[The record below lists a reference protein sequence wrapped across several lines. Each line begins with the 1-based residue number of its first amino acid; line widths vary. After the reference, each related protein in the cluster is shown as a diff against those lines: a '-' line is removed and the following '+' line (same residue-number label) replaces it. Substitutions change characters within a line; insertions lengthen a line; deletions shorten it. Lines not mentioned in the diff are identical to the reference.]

1 MTMPCSIAGDMSI
14 GHAGFSP
21 APITPSGGA
30 AARVLVMGSIPH
42 VANDLIGPHVLGQ
55 AVHTGMVQK
64 VSTTVVVD
72 GDGQQLGLA
81 RLMDKGDCQSLILG
95 SAATVMVGG

>member
-21 APITPSGGA
+21 APITPTTA
-30 AARVLVMGSIPH
+30 TVLVMGAPPH
-42 VANDLIGPHVLGQ
+42 VMGDLIGPHVLGQ
-55 AVHTGMVQK
+55 AVHTGTVQK
-64 VSTTVVVD
+64 VSTTVVTAE
-72 GDGQQLGLA
+72 GAKGLA

-95 SAATVMVGG
+95 SAGTVMVGG

>member
-21 APITPSGGA
+21 APITPTTA
-30 AARVLVMGSIPH
+30 TVLVMGTPPQ
-42 VANDLIGPHVLGQ
+42 VATDVIAPHVLGQ
-55 AVHTGMVQK
+55 AVHGGTVAE
-64 VSTTVVVD
+64 VSTTVMTSKGTKGV
-72 GDGQQLGLA
+72 A

-95 SAATVMVGG
+95 SGATVMVGG

>member
-21 APITPSGGA
+21 APITPVGA
-30 AARVLVMGSIPH
+30 TTVLVMGAPPH
-42 VANDLIGPHVLGQ
+42 VADDVIGTHVLGNS
-55 AVHTGMVQK
+55 AHGGKIAK
-64 VSTTVVVD
+64 VSTSVLVNDKGV
-72 GDGQQLGLA
+72 A

>member
-1 MTMPCSIAGDMSI
+1 MPASIAGDMSI

-21 APITPSGGA
+21 APITPTGGA
-30 AARVLVMGSIPH
+30 TAKVLVMGSIPH
-42 VANDLIGPHVLGQ
+42 VANDPIGPHVLGQ
-55 AVHTGMVQK
+55 AVHTGLVQK
-64 VSTTVVVD
+64 VSTTVLA
-72 GDGQQLGLA
+72 GGLGLA

>member
-1 MTMPCSIAGDMSI
+1 MPCSIAGDMSI

-21 APITPSGGA
+21 APITPTGGPTA
-30 AARVLVMGSIPH
+30 KVLVMGSFPH
-42 VANDLIGPHVLGQ
+42 VANDPIGPHVLGQ
-55 AVHTGMVQK
+55 AVHTGLVQK
-64 VSTTVVVD
+64 VSTTVLA
-72 GDGQQLGLA
+72 GGLGVA

>member
-21 APITPSGGA
+21 APITPSTSN
-30 AARVLVMGSIPH
+30 VLVMGAPPH
-42 VANDLIGPHVLGQ
+42 VATDVIAPHVLGQ
-55 AVHTGMVQK
+55 AVHGGTVGK
-64 VSTTVVVD
+64 ASTTVLAGNKGV
-72 GDGQQLGLA
+72 A

-95 SAATVMVGG
+95 TGATVMVGG

>member
-21 APITPSGGA
+21 APITPTTA
-30 AARVLVMGSIPH
+30 TVLVMGAPPH
-42 VANDLIGPHVLGQ
+42 VMGDLIGPHVLGLS
-55 AVHTGMVQK
+55 VHAGSVQK
-64 VSTTVVVD
+64 VSTTVLAA
-72 GDGQQLGLA
+72 GKGLA

-95 SAATVMVGG
+95 SAAMVMVGG

>member
-1 MTMPCSIAGDMSI
+1 MTMPASIAGDMSI

-21 APITPSGGA
+21 APITPTGGA
-30 AARVLVMGSIPH
+30 TAKVLVMGSIPH
-42 VANDLIGPHVLGQ
+42 VANDPIGPHVLGQ
-55 AVHTGMVQK
+55 AVHTGLVQK
-64 VSTTVVVD
+64 VSTTVLA
-72 GDGQQLGLA
+72 GGLGLA

>member
-21 APITPSGGA
+21 APITPTGGPTA
-30 AARVLVMGSIPH
+30 KVLVMGSFPH
-42 VANDLIGPHVLGQ
+42 DATDPIGPHVLGQ
-55 AVHTGMVQK
+55 AVHTGLVQK
-64 VSTTVVVD
+64 VSTTVLA
-72 GDGQQLGLA
+72 GGLGVA

>member
-30 AARVLVMGSIPH
+30 AAKVLVMGSIPH
-42 VANDLIGPHVLGQ
+42 VAGDPIGPHVLGQ
-55 AVHTGMVQK
+55 AVHAGAVQK
-64 VSTTVVVD
+64 VSTTVTA
-72 GDGQQLGLA
+72 GGKGLA

-95 SAATVMVGG
+95 TGATVMVGG

>member
-21 APITPSGGA
+21 APITPTTA
-30 AARVLVMGSIPH
+30 TVLVMSTPPH
-42 VANDLIGPHVLGQ
+42 VVGDLIGPHVLGTS
-55 AVHTGMVQK
+55 VHTGTVLEA
-64 VSTTVVVD
+64 STTVLVTNK
-72 GDGQQLGLA
+72 GLA

-95 SAATVMVGG
+95 SGATVMVGG

>member
-21 APITPSGGA
+21 APITPTTA
-30 AARVLVMGSIPH
+30 TVLVMGAPPH
-42 VANDLIGPHVLGQ
+42 VVGDLIGPHVLGQ
-55 AVHTGMVQK
+55 AVHTGTVADA
-64 VSTTVVVD
+64 STTVVTSK
-72 GDGQQLGLA
+72 GTKGIA

>member
-21 APITPSGGA
+21 APITPIGGA
-30 AARVLVMGSIPH
+30 LAKVLVMGSIPH
-42 VANDLIGPHVLGQ
+42 VAGDPIGPHVLGQ
-55 AVHTGMVQK
+55 AVHAGAVQK
-64 VSTTVVVD
+64 VSTTVTA
-72 GDGQQLGLA
+72 GGKGLA

-95 SAATVMVGG
+95 TGATVMVGG

>member
-21 APITPSGGA
+21 APITPSTSN
-30 AARVLVMGSIPH
+30 VLVMGAPPH
-42 VANDLIGPHVLGQ
+42 VATDLIGPHVLGTS
-55 AVHTGMVQK
+55 VHTGTVLE

-72 GDGQQLGLA
+72 GDGKKQGLA

>member
-21 APITPSGGA
+21 APITPTTSN
-30 AARVLVMGSIPH
+30 VLVMGAPPH
-42 VANDLIGPHVLGQ
+42 VATDLIGPHVLGTS
-55 AVHTGMVQK
+55 VHTGTVAD
-64 VSTTVVVD
+64 VSTTVLAGNKGV
-72 GDGQQLGLA
+72 A

-95 SAATVMVGG
+95 SGATVMVGG